1 VRKEETKRVSSMSS
15 ESDPN
20 VVAPSTATSD
30 PSSYLV
36 LDDELKGF
44 FDDDGDG
51 TNTNVDDFLGHIQED
66 DDMMITTSHSAPPI
80 DDNLNP
86 TANLLQSHLTSHIH
100 HHHHVPSPHH
110 HHNNNNNNNNHDD
123 DDTRQQVPFQS
134 VHDEP
139 PRTATTTATDE
150 DDIIIDGTEPTLPW
164 HNESLD
170 RPLRQA
176 MIRIMY
182 VYYRFS

>member
-1 VRKEETKRVSSMSS
+1 MSS

-44 FDDDGDG
+44 FDDDDDDDDG

-66 DDMMITTSHSAPPI
+66 DDMMITATSHSAPRI
-80 DDNLNP
+80 DDLNP

-100 HHHHVPSPHH
+100 HHHHHHHHVPSPHH
-110 HHNNNNNNNNHDD
+110 HHNNNNNNHEV
-123 DDTRQQVPFQS
+123 DDTRQQVPFHS

-139 PRTATTTATDE
+139 PRTATTTTATDD